1 MTMECVAVPIQFAVY
16 ECCMMYFK
24 EKGDDSKSVKNVFIS
39 SVISGALAGILTNP
53 METITT
59 QAQTDPKMAK
69 QTWKKVKGDIVRGE
83 LDFLWRGIGAR
94 AVYSALSTFI
104 MFLAIEE
111 MGKVFNVDIT
121 GI

>member
-1 MTMECVAVPIQFAVY
+1 
-16 ECCMMYFK
+16 MMHLK
-24 EKGDDSKSVKNVFIS
+24 EKDDSKPIKHVFIS
-39 SVISGALAGILTNP
+39 SIISGALAGILTNP

-59 QAQTDPKMAK
+59 QAQTDPEMAK
-69 QTWKKVKGDIVRGE
+69 KTWSRVKGELRKGQFDI
-83 LDFLWRGIGAR
+83 LYRGIGAR